1 MFIKANLS
9 ILVSLCGVFTSIL
22 GVAHFFFP
30 HLFHY
35 KALMY
40 PESNLSPREL
50 EPFRLG
56 FFNYPLSVDKL
67 YGLIW
72 LMNNHV
78 SFVLVSI
85 GLVEFFYARWLL
97 TEASYLL
104 LWFAAWWLIRAGSQL
119 LLSRSWRSW
128 MVLLWFLGLSILHVW
143 IRLVN

>member
-1 MFIKANLS
+1 MFIKDSLP
-9 ILVSLCGVFTSIL
+9 ILVFACGVFTSIL

-35 KALMY
+35 RTVIY
-40 PESNLSPREL
+40 PEPKLQREL

-56 FFNYPLSVDKL
+56 FFSYPLNRDKL

-85 GLVEFFYARWLL
+85 GLVEVFYARWLL
-97 TEASYLL
+97 TEARYLL
-104 LWFAAWWLIRAGSQL
+104 WWFAAWWLLRAGSQL

-128 MVLLWFLGLSILHVW
+128 MVLLWFLSLSGVHGWLGLV
-143 IRLVN
+143 

>member
-1 MFIKANLS
+1 MLLKDSLPV
-9 ILVSLCGVFTSIL
+9 LVIVCGVFTSVL

-35 KALMY
+35 KQLLY
-40 PESNLSPREL
+40 TESNLQREL

-56 FFNYPLSVDKL
+56 FINQPLSLHGL

-85 GLVEFFYARWLL
+85 GWVEVFQARWLL
-97 TEASYLL
+97 EQAPYLL
-104 LWFAAWWLIRAGSQL
+104 MWFGAWWLLRAGSQL

-128 MVLLWFLGLSILHVW
+128 IVLLWFLSLSVLHVW
-143 IRLVN
+143 FGLA